1 MTKTKKPD
9 AVKVRVYGKWKTFKS
24 HEEAMNF
31 FMEGMIACDGAER
44 DRYTGIYFQLKAGA
58 TVVTD

>member
-1 MTKTKKPD
+1 MTKKPD
-9 AVKVRVYGKWKTFKS
+9 VVKVRVYGKWKKFKS
-24 HEEAMNF
+24 RIDAMNF
-31 FMEGMIACDGAER
+31 FMDGIISCDGAER

>member
-1 MTKTKKPD
+1 MTTKTKPD
-9 AVKVRVYGKWKTFKS
+9 AVKVRVYGKWKKFKS
-24 HEEAMNF
+24 RIDAMNF

-44 DRYTGIYFQLKAGA
+44 DRYTGIYFKLKGGA